1 LAATAEQQ
9 QQLTEVLLGELEG
22 TAFPSAAQLDRIERL
37 ISTRDELED
46 YIAIL
51 MQRVRTKMFPDRQL
65 LDRLERLLRVL
76 QRFDQE
82 TQRHSER

>member
-1 LAATAEQQ
+1 MAATAEQQ
-9 QQLTEVLLGELEG
+9 QQLTEVLLDEVER
-22 TAFPSAAQLDRIERL
+22 TAFPSAAKLDRIERL

-51 MQRVRTKMFPDRQL
+51 MQKVQGKMYPDRQL

-82 TQRHSER
+82 TQRQSER

>member
-9 QQLTEVLLGELEG
+9 QLTEVLLDELEG
-22 TAFPSAAQLDRIERL
+22 TAFPSAAQLDRIGRL

-46 YIAIL
+46 YLAIL
-51 MQRVRTKMFPDRQL
+51 MQKLQGKRFPDRQM

-76 QRFDQE
+76 QRVDQE
-82 TQRHSER
+82 TRSER

>member
-1 LAATAEQQ
+1 MAATAEQ
-9 QQLTEVLLGELEG
+9 QQLTEVLLDEFER

-46 YIAIL
+46 YVATL
-51 MQRVRTKMFPDRQL
+51 TQKVKGKMYPDRHM

-82 TQRHSER
+82 THSER

>member
-1 LAATAEQQ
+1 LGATAEQ
-9 QQLTEVLLGELEG
+9 QQLTEVLLDELEG
-22 TAFPSAAQLDRIERL
+22 TAFPSTAQLDRIERL

-46 YIAIL
+46 YLAIL
-51 MQRVRTKMFPDRQL
+51 MQKVQGKMFPDRHM

-82 TQRHSER
+82 TRSER